1 MDEQAGI
8 PRYTQFQ
15 TEFDLALP
23 PRQVALAIPVSDWDG
38 LIRRIEQLKPNLRRL
53 AIAYSIFFG
62 ISVTAGLSIAPLII
76 SGLPSWVVT
85 LYAAICAGALMLG
98 IGLLIAERMLAKRE
112 STDIDLLTGE
122 MVNIRDSYL
131 IS

>member
-1 MDEQAGI
+1 MNRQGYPDT
-8 PRYTQFQ
+8 TQFQ